1 VFTYTVLEWSGD
13 MTETTT
19 EQTSF
24 PSGTG
29 PDTARCAAWLT
40 LPSAPAGAEGHP
52 VVVLVHGGGATHDMG
67 LPHYERAF
75 ADAGLAVLAF
85 DFRYLGSSGGA
96 PRGLMSPRRY
106 LADVHAAL
114 TFVRTRPELDA
125 GRIALWGT
133 SFGASHVVA
142 TAARH
147 PEVAA
152 AVVQCPVFS
161 GREVALRAGARQL
174 AGFTG
179 PIVSDLVRA
188 VTGRSR
194 RYLQLVGRVGEQAF
208 VTQPGAWEGWHSLIG
223 EGSTFDNRVPAAA
236 ALDMVRYHAA
246 AELPKVRC
254 PLLVC
259 VSDRETLI
267 DPAGVPAAAA
277 TAPRATVRHYPAD
290 HFDVYHPPLRD
301 QIVADQVAFLTEH
314 LRAG

>member
-1 VFTYTVLEWSGD
+1 MSRA
-13 MTETTT
+13 TT

-24 PSGTG
+24 PTRSTG
-29 PDTARCAAWLT
+29 GAARCAAWLT
-40 LPSAPAGAEGHP
+40 LPDAPKTSKHP

-67 LPHYERAF
+67 LPAYERAF

-85 DFRYLGSSGGA
+85 DFRHLGSSGGE

-106 LADVHAAL
+106 LADVRAAL
-114 TFVRTRPELDA
+114 DFVRTRPELDA

-142 TAARH
+142 TAAAN

-161 GREVALRAGARQL
+161 GRQVALRAGLGQL
-174 AGFTG
+174 ARFTG

-188 VTGRSR
+188 AVGRPR
-194 RYLQLVGRVGEQAF
+194 RYLPLVGRPGEVAF
-208 VTQPGAWEGWHSLIG
+208 VTQPGAWQGWHSLVAD
-223 EGSTFDNRVPAAA
+223 GSTFDNRVPAAA
-236 ALDMVRYHAA
+236 ALGMLRYHAA
-246 AELPKVRC
+246 ARLPRVQC

-259 VSDRETLI
+259 VSDRETRI
-267 DPAGVPAAAA
+267 DPARVPSAAAA
-277 TAPRATVRHYPAD
+277 ASKATVRHYPAD

-301 QIVADQVAFLTEH
+301 RIVADQISFLAEH
-314 LRAG
+314 LGLG

>member
-1 VFTYTVLEWSGD
+1 
-13 MTETTT
+13 MTRTTT

-24 PSGTG
+24 TSGSAK
-29 PDTARCAAWLT
+29 DAARCAAWLT
-40 LPSAPAGAEGHP
+40 LPTGSRPANAPHP

-67 LPHYERAF
+67 LPAYEQAF
-75 ADAGLAVLAF
+75 AGAGLAVLAF
-85 DFRYLGSSGGA
+85 DFRHLGSSGGE

-106 LADVHAAL
+106 LADVRSAL
-114 TFVRTRPELDA
+114 DFVRARPELDA

-161 GREVALRAGARQL
+161 GRQVALHGGLGQL

-188 VTGRSR
+188 ATGRPR
-194 RYLQLVGRVGEQAF
+194 RYLPIVGRPGERAF
-208 VTQPGAWEGWHSLIG
+208 VNQPGAWEGWHSLVAD
-223 EGSTFDNRVPAAA
+223 GSSFDNRVPAAA
-236 ALDMVRYHAA
+236 ALDMLRYHAA
-246 AELPKVRC
+246 ARLPRVRC

-259 VSDRETLI
+259 VSDRESLI
-267 DPAGVPAAAA
+267 DPASVPAAAA
-277 TAPRATVRHYPAD
+277 TAPKVTVRHYPAD
-290 HFDVYHPPLRD
+290 HFDVYHQPLRD
-301 QIVADQVAFLTEH
+301 RIVADQLSFLTEH
-314 LRAG
+314 LGLG